1 MHSFVTKHKIHLLV
15 STEEHTPAVCS
26 PTMNTISKGG
36 KQVLTQ
42 KIAVLEKLLIPFQAS
57 FYLLPTLGGG
67 GEGDDRGWDG
77 WMASLT
83 LWTWVWAGSRNW
95 WWTGKPG
102 VLQSTGLPKVRR
114 DWATELNYSF
124 VHLIQ
129 CYLELNTKFKILQHS
144 TALRDLCTLTHSSC
158 VWWTVL

>member
-67 GEGDDRGWDG
+67 GEGDDRG
-77 WMASLT
+77 
-83 LWTWVWAGSRNW
+83 
-95 WWTGKPG
+95 
-102 VLQSTGLPKVRR
+102 
-114 DWATELNYSF
+114 
-124 VHLIQ
+124 
-129 CYLELNTKFKILQHS
+129 
-144 TALRDLCTLTHSSC
+144 
-158 VWWTVL
+158 